1 VLIAPSYGNRPSQAR
16 FADSL
21 AREVPFADP
30 PVRDR
35 LTRDELQ
42 TLLSLHPAGRAKGW
56 HYISGFSYR

>member
-56 HYISGFSYR
+56 Q

>member
-21 AREVPFADP
+21 AREVPFPDP

-42 TLLSLHPAGRAKGW
+42 TLLSLHPAGRAKG
-56 HYISGFSYR
+56 